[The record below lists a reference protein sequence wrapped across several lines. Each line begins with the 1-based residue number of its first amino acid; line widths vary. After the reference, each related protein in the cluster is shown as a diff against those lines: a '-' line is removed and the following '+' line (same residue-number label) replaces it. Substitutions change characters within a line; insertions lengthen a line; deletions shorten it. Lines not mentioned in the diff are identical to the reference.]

1 MAAALGSLVVS
12 LEANMAKFSSDMGN
26 ARAIVEQS
34 MSKVN
39 SALDAA
45 KNGVEGLSSAAKSMG
60 MAFLGISAGAGM
72 SQIKDQIDGV
82 ISSAAGL
89 KHLSQMTGASVENLS
104 ALAGVARMSGSS
116 MEMVQ
121 GSIIK
126 LDKALM
132 GADDASKGAGAA
144 LDFIG
149 LKASDLKKMDP
160 AQAMKAIA
168 DALNQ
173 FDDKGPGKAA
183 IAMAIFGK
191 TGAEALAM
199 MKALAEQEGLSATM
213 TKAQADEAD
222 KYEKSLVKLGAG
234 KNALYKSIAFE
245 LLPAEQLFVDSLLGA
260 KKGAGEAK
268 SEIQTL
274 IADGNLKQW
283 GVDAAQSAA
292 SFVSGSVAAVKS
304 LKDHKDAAE
313 AVALAYGSW
322 KISSWL
328 APVMIEAAKGIASNI
343 ALAASFFTTRFAA
356 EAAAA
361 KLAEE
366 ANAVLAAAN
375 MHVTMARATVLAAE
389 GSERL
394 ALTIGTLNPALRA
407 QSIAAAEAAVAMD
420 AYAVA
425 SRAAS
430 AAGIAGGA
438 ASGVAGVA
446 MSALGGP
453 VGILTG
459 LLLAGAGAWYLWG
472 NKATDAA
479 KQAEAAAGRVK
490 AADDLLERLRVKKQF
505 GTGDEGTL
513 QAAMDV
519 AQERISVLSQSKSA
533 EAAKELD
540 IQRKKVEEYQAA
552 IYSLE
557 SMSPV
562 AKKEDEKKKDAG
574 LFEPKDP
581 KGSKEQKDDVAK
593 SLLEKAMKEQEA
605 IIAGEKQMLADRE
618 QFLKIDY
625 DTDVINAKAYYS
637 SKQKLIVD
645 ELAATQAGYAKEI
658 AALEAFK
665 KSREKDGDRVAAQTR
680 IDEVK
685 AKSAAAEIAANKAI
699 ALSYVELEKEK
710 QDIAKSFMLDAETEA
725 KSFKKRTEALTA
737 YIELELA
744 STVEG
749 NKLLEKEA
757 KRHAEAMLRAEQSDR
772 QKKIASD
779 AFMLQ
784 NEKKFSSQVAGYWI
798 AANATIMTT
807 QQHTAK
813 LTADAMAAAA
823 HGVASSISQAI
834 IYGKNLGES
843 LKNVALSI
851 ADNFITA
858 FIEIGIKKML
868 TDKIAAGAFAL
879 VIGAQSA
886 AMVAMASLNAFASTA
901 AIPIVGPFMAPEAA
915 IAAGAA
921 ASVFAGAATAAASGS
936 VASARGGWD
945 VPDGNDPLAQLH
957 RREMVLPEAQADVI
971 RGLAK
976 NPDNGPQ
983 QYAQN
988 DGRGGSGGDTHN
1000 WHIHAMDAT
1009 GVERVLRDHG
1019 PKFAR
1024 EMRRQARNFS
1034 PTHA

>member
-1 MAAALGSLVVS
+1 MALGNLSIKVS
-12 LEANMAKFSSDMGN
+12 ADIGGYTTNMDVAKKTAQSSMG
-26 ARAIVEQS
+26 
-34 MSKVN
+34 
-39 SALDAA
+39 D
-45 KNGVEGLSSAAKSMG
+45 SSAAVNEFAKAFVQSQEDMTKATAAMNANMEASAKAMSSNMEAANDAIISTSGKAAESVQAISDTAAEADFSTMG
-60 MAFLGISAGAGM
+60 EKIASAIGQGVGAGM
-72 SQIKDQIDGV
+72 VAAKVAWDGFAEYSKTKAMVIGIAVSAMFAAVGLGAAYTAYKLIKFSADSISAMMDGTFYKSENIDSLIAANTELKDLQENLRLSAIEAGALNETFKRMGESPGDYKAVYAGIDTAIRSNGEELDRLGVKYKGADGAVLDNRKTLENAKAVLDTYTEGWDRNQAAAAIGIGTYAQITSALKVSAAEVQKSKERMDEYQLGVTAGTQEMVTKYQTAMREFGRENDLMAQGFKRVYADAVMPLYTDMANMMKEGWPSIVQATRIGVSTVVGLFYALKDGV
-82 ISSAAGL
+82 YIVYEPIRAVMDAI
-89 KHLSQMTGASVENLS
+89 
-104 ALAGVARMSGSS
+104 ALG
-116 MEMVQ
+116 
-121 GSIIK
+121 I
-126 LDKALM
+126 
-132 GADDASKGAGAA
+132 
-144 LDFIG
+144 IG
-149 LKASDLKKMDP
+149 L
-160 AQAMKAIA
+160 
-168 DALNQ
+168 
-173 FDDKGPGKAA
+173 G
-183 IAMAIFGK
+183 
-191 TGAEALAM
+191 T
-199 MKALAEQEGLSATM
+199 
-213 TKAQADEAD
+213 
-222 KYEKSLVKLGAG
+222 
-234 KNALYKSIAFE
+234 
-245 LLPAEQLFVDSLLGA
+245 
-260 KKGAGEAK
+260 
-268 SEIQTL
+268 
-274 IADGNLKQW
+274 
-283 GVDAAQSAA
+283 
-292 SFVSGSVAAVKS
+292 
-304 LKDHKDAAE
+304 
-313 AVALAYGSW
+313 
-322 KISSWL
+322 
-328 APVMIEAAKGIASNI
+328 
-343 ALAASFFTTRFAA
+343 
-356 EAAAA
+356 AAA
-361 KLAEE
+361 KLAQGDVKG
-366 ANAVLAAAN
+366 AGNA
-375 MHVTMARATVLAAE
+375 
-389 GSERL
+389 L
-394 ALTIGTLNPALRA
+394 ALGWEMAKDRVKQAGANIVAEVMANDAKIKLATGGDGRDA
-407 QSIAAAEAAVAMD
+407 SIASAKVGPIKKLKGWQGKPEDEAED
-420 AYAVA
+420 A
-425 SRAAS
+425 
-430 AAGIAGGA
+430 
-438 ASGVAGVA
+438 
-446 MSALGGP
+446 
-453 VGILTG
+453 
-459 LLLAGAGAWYLWG
+459 
-472 NKATDAA
+472 
-479 KQAEAAAGRVK
+479 AAAG
-490 AADDLLERLRVKKQF
+490 
-505 GTGDEGTL
+505 
-513 QAAMDV
+513 
-519 AQERISVLSQSKSA
+519 
-533 EAAKELD
+533 
-540 IQRKKVEEYQAA
+540 
-552 IYSLE
+552 
-557 SMSPV
+557 
-562 AKKEDEKKKDAG
+562 
-574 LFEPKDP
+574 
-581 KGSKEQKDDVAK
+581 QKDDVAK

-605 IIAGEKQMLADRE
+605 IIASEKQMLADRE

-625 DTDVINAKAYYS
+625 DTDVINAKAYYG

-725 KSFKKRTEALTA
+725 ASFKKRTEALTA

-784 NEKKFSSQVAGYWI
+784 NEKEFSSQVAGYWI

-807 QQHTAK
+807 QQHAAK

-879 VIGAQSA
+879 VVGAQSA

-901 AIPIVGPFMAPEAA
+901 AIPIVGPLMAPEAA

-921 ASVFAGAATAAASGS
+921 ASVFAGAATAAAAGG

-976 NPDNGPQ
+976 NPGNGPQ